1 MKGTSQKLLNYNNYL
16 CNKLPIFFIY
26 YLYIYHAII
35 EVTGIQYD
43 INYIYMIKVSI
54 KPHWEIGHG
63 ENKPLDT
70 ADLLGLLVAIQH
82 SGSIAKAAEQ
92 MQHSYRHAWGLL
104 RASERAFGHTLIA
117 SGRGRGTTLTPFAS
131 KLLWADRMI
140 SARLSPT
147 LDSLASELEIELG
160 KTVEGKSN
168 TVRLNA
174 SHGFA
179 VAALLNMFNHAGL
192 PVEIRYRH
200 STDAVAALS
209 RQECDLAGFHVPL
222 GEFEK
227 PAIASYEKW
236 LNKSTDCLIHLAVRN
251 QGLFVAQGNP
261 KAIYNLSDLPRSD
274 LRFVNREAGSGTRML
289 LELMLSGQGISHK
302 QINGFENTEFTHSA
316 VAAFIASG
324 MADVGFGVQ
333 TAAQRFGLDFIPLV
347 RERYFFALPSA
358 SLTEPLVQSVVEIL
372 QSSALQDVVNQ
383 LAGYDAT
390 DTGKILSFQEA
401 FRELPQRN

>member
-1 MKGTSQKLLNYNNYL
+1 M
-16 CNKLPIFFIY
+16 Y
-26 YLYIYHAII
+26 YACYREGII
-35 EVTGIQYD
+35 EILHPQYA
-43 INYIYMIKVSI
+43 IYFIFIMYKVRI
-54 KPHWEIGHG
+54 KPHWEIAHG
-63 ENKPLDT
+63 EETPLDT
-70 ADLLGLLVAIQH
+70 ADLLALLAAIQQ
-82 SGSIAKAAEQ
+82 SGSIAKGAEQ
-92 MQHSYRHAWGLL
+92 LRHSYRHAWGLL
-104 RASERAFGHTLIA
+104 RTSEQLFGHSLID

-131 KLLWADRMI
+131 KLLWADRMV

-160 KTVEGKSN
+160 KTVEGKSK

-179 VAALLNMFNHAGL
+179 VAALLNQFNQAKL
-192 PVEIRYRH
+192 PVEVRYRH

-227 PAIASYEKW
+227 PAIAMYAKW
-236 LNKSTDCLIHLAVRN
+236 LNKRSDCLIHLAVRN
-251 QGLFVAQGNP
+251 QGLFVAPGNP
-261 KAIYNLSDLPRSD
+261 KQILDLPDLIRSD

-289 LELMLSGQGISHK
+289 LELMLAGQGISHK
-302 QINGFENTEFTHSA
+302 KINGFENTEFTHSA

-333 TAAQRFGLDFIPLV
+333 TAAHRFGLGFIPLV
-347 RERYFFALPSA
+347 RERYFFALPAA
-358 SLTEPLVQSVVEIL
+358 SLQDPLIRAVIDIL
-372 QSSALQDVVNQ
+372 QSDGFRKVVNN

-390 DTGKILSFQEA
+390 DMGKIQTIKEA
-401 FRELPQRN
+401 FG